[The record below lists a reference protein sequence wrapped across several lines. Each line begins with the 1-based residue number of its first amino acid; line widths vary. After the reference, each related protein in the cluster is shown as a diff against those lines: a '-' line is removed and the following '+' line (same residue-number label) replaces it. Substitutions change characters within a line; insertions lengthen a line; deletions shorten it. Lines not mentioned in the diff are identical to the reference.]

1 METAQPLHR
10 DEHPEPSK
18 PETDRRG
25 GADCRV
31 WVDNEPEFSANAI
44 CLLKHNFH
52 QHPLL
57 QLDALE
63 ALAHRLLPL
72 KQCRFINPGAKQD
85 SDFIHHSQSP
95 DGRDLSEVFRNIS
108 QAGSWV
114 ALYNAE
120 TDPQYAQLVSEA
132 LGSVEHLVNRDQPGI
147 FSPQAFIFISAPPSV
162 TPFHIDRENNF
173 WLQIHGRKIMN
184 VWDANDRTVVPAE
197 TVENFIVDKSLH
209 NVKLRDDLMPLRHEW
224 DLGPGEGVYF
234 PSTSPHS
241 TRTEESWVTETNGV
255 SVSIGI
261 VFYTE
266 KTRRDAYIHSFNRV
280 LRKFGGRPQSP
291 GFSGW
296 DAVKY
301 ALGRLVV
308 LVKKTARNYAPP
320 TGFERLPSRVGGD

>member
-1 METAQPLHR
+1 METAQPLNPDRSFEPFKAESEGLHR
-10 DEHPEPSK
+10 
-18 PETDRRG
+18 ET
-25 GADCRV
+25 CRV
-31 WVDNEPEFSANAI
+31 WVENESAFSANAI
-44 CLLKHNFH
+44 GLLKHNFH

-72 KQCRFINPGAKQD
+72 KQCRFINPGARPD
-85 SDFIHHSQSP
+85 SDFIHHSESP
-95 DGRDLSEVFRNIS
+95 DGRALSDVFRNIS
-108 QAGSWV
+108 QSGSWV

-120 TDPQYAQLVSEA
+120 TDPQYAQLVQEA
-132 LGSVEHLVNRDQPGI
+132 LGSVEHLVNREQPGI

-197 TVENFIVDKSLH
+197 TVENFIIDKSLH
-209 NVKLRDDLMPLRHEW
+209 NVKLRDELMPLRHEW

-241 TRTEESWVTETNGV
+241 TRTENSWVSENNGV

-280 LRKFGGRPQSP
+280 LRKFGVRPSSP
-291 GFSGW
+291 GDSLF
-296 DAVKY
+296 DYPKLL
-301 ALGRLVV
+301 LGSIIVAIKESLRGY
-308 LVKKTARNYAPP
+308 KPP
-320 TGFERLPSRVGGD
+320 TGFKKS